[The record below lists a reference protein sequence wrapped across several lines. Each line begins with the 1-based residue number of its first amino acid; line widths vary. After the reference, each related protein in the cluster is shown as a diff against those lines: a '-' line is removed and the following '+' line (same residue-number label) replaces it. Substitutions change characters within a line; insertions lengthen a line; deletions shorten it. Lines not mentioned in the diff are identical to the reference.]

1 MDGMTQSHPLPPALT
16 EAVEAMVQERVV
28 AALAGEK
35 DNRMALMAKTDADA
49 YARGYGQALT
59 DLEAAWGVAMQGL
72 WSGREKP
79 AGWPWDGVAFSA
91 GRFEAGQ
98 PQPPEPPHGTVVQLH
113 KVGHGIVT
121 PAMSDWDRALVEQ
134 GADAPG
140 QRPPTEKPV
149 ARAPMCRDERMLRAN
164 HPDAVASANAIEV
177 KHAVR
182 ERIATLPT
190 ATNLYGWPPAVLA
203 VIRRQFPRFVT
214 DREIQNEVEAI
225 LLETA
230 PTWKI
235 NAQAKA
241 MGLARAP
248 MPRLGRGGT
257 KVVEVTWHQAAML
270 ARLYG
275 QTFAGDMIALNQ
287 ARLKDSRLPCRLTQP
302 DGPTVADVD
311 KYGPATL

>member
-16 EAVEAMVQERVV
+16 EAVEVMVQERVV

-59 DLEAAWGVAMQGL
+59 DMEAAWGRAMQGL

-91 GRFEAGQ
+91 GRFEVGQ
-98 PQPPEPPHGTVVQLH
+98 LQPPASATSRVVHLGQFVRAAPGATL
-113 KVGHGIVT
+113 
-121 PAMSDWDRALVEQ
+121 SDWDRALVEQ

-140 QRPPTEKPV
+140 QKPPAEKP
-149 ARAPMCRDERMLRAN
+149 PSD
-164 HPDAVASANAIEV
+164 PIP
-177 KHAVR
+177 
-182 ERIATLPT
+182 LPT
-190 ATNLYGWPPAVLA
+190 ATNLYGWPPPVLA

-225 LLETA
+225 LRETA

-241 MGLARAP
+241 MGLRRAP
-248 MPRLGRGGT
+248 MPRIAKGT
-257 KVVEVTWHQAAML
+257 KLVEVTWHQAAML

>member
-59 DLEAAWGVAMQGL
+59 DMEAAWGRAMQGL

-91 GRFEAGQ
+91 GRFEVGQ
-98 PQPPEPPHGTVVQLH
+98 LQPPEPPHGTVVQLH
-113 KVGHGIVT
+113 KVGHGIVA

-140 QRPPTEKPV
+140 QKPPAEKPHSD
-149 ARAPMCRDERMLRAN
+149 PI
-164 HPDAVASANAIEV
+164 P
-177 KHAVR
+177 
-182 ERIATLPT
+182 LPT
-190 ATNLYGWPPAVLA
+190 ATNLYGWPPPVLA

-225 LLETA
+225 LRETA